1 VSTLRVLGYHRVEEP
16 RVRRLD
22 LAPDLVSASPTVFAQ
37 HMRLLAERFCPVGA
51 DEVLAALQR
60 RHTLP
65 PRAVLVTFDDAYT
78 DFLEVAW
85 PILRAERIP
94 ATLFVPTAFVDRPEL
109 IFWWDA
115 VWQIVSRTSAALI
128 PRAAGRPL
136 ALRSWSDRLAAS
148 RILAED
154 FKRLPAAQRAHACR
168 QLAECLGVRVE
179 PTRAVL
185 GWAALRQLQADGLA
199 IAGHGRRHELLD
211 QLGPGA
217 IQREV
222 AGCRDDLV
230 RELGR
235 CTALFAYPN
244 GNVNGL
250 AACSLQAAGFQ
261 AGFTVVHGHNVL
273 ERADPRL
280 LRRDQVAG
288 WHRLGLAV
296 RLSGPVAALRT
307 RRHRLPRVQ
316 QPVGGGLH

>member
-16 RVRRLD
+16 RAPRLD
-22 LAPDLVSASPTVFAQ
+22 LAPDLVSASPALFGQ
-37 HMRLLAERFCPVGA
+37 HMRLLAERFHPVGA

-65 PRAVLVTFDDAYT
+65 ARAVLVTFDDAYI
-78 DFLEVAW
+78 DFLQFAW

-94 ATLFVPTAFVDRPEL
+94 AILFVPTAFVDHPEA

-115 VWQIVSRTSAALI
+115 VWQIVSRTNAALI
-128 PRAAGRPL
+128 PRASGRPL
-136 ALRSWSDRLAAS
+136 MLRSWSDRLAAS
-148 RILAED
+148 RRLAED
-154 FKRLPAAQRAHACR
+154 FKRLPPERRAAACTA
-168 QLAECLGVRVE
+168 LAERLGVRVE

-217 IQREV
+217 VQDEV

-235 CTALFAYPN
+235 CAALFAYPN
-244 GNVNGL
+244 GNVNGP
-250 AACSLQAAGFQ
+250 AARSLQAAGFQ

-307 RRHRLPRVQ
+307 RRHRLPRA
-316 QPVGGGLH
+316 